1 MSEEQKK
8 AVSVL
13 MDDEL
18 PTAEMQDVISTL
30 KSDASLRTTWQ
41 NYHLISA
48 ILQNSLASDWLSSE
62 ITASICGKTTEIV
75 IEKNQ
80 SCDKTP
86 ALRKAD

>member
-18 PTAEMQDVISTL
+18 PTAEMQDVIKFL
-30 KSDASLRTTWQ
+30 KTDPSLRKTWH
-41 NYHLISA
+41 NYHLLSA

-62 ITASICGKTTEIV
+62 IKASISGKTTEII

-80 SCDKTP
+80 YCDN
-86 ALRKAD
+86 AQVLRKAD